1 MEFVRKHAK
10 TILSVIAAIFIVGL
24 FYMNYQAQGPTVV
37 KVNKTKISYDDYH
50 KSFTQR
56 LDRER
61 DESEKTLSADDIS
74 SIKQNVLAQMV
85 QDELIM
91 QRAKKFGVK
100 VPDEIISSSI
110 MSMKAFQQDGAFNQ
124 TIYSRVL
131 AMYYKMSRYDFEEN
145 LRNSIKKQFFRD
157 LTLSSAKVSPMEV
170 ALIFKSSFPKE
181 NFEEKKAEF
190 KNTLINEKR
199 SLIYYGWMDD
209 MIKNS
214 EIINNLPKIEAQ
226 TSM

>member
-10 TILSVIAAIFIVGL
+10 TILSVIAAVFIVGL
-24 FYMNYQAQGPTVV
+24 FYMNYQAQGPTAL

-50 KSFTQR
+50 ASFSRR

-61 DESEKTLSADDIS
+61 DEREEALSVSDINT
-74 SIKQNVLAQMV
+74 IKQNVLAQMV

-91 QRAKKFGVK
+91 QHAEKFGVK

-110 MSMKAFQQDGAFNQ
+110 MSMTAFQQDGKFSQ
-124 TIYSRVL
+124 DIYARVL

-145 LRNSIKKQFFRD
+145 LRDSVKKQFFRD
-157 LTLSSAKVSPMEV
+157 LTLSAAKVSPMEL
-170 ALIFKSSFPKE
+170 ALAFKLSFPKE
-181 NFEEKKAEF
+181 NFEEKKLEF
-190 KNTLINEKR
+190 KNTLVNEKR
-199 SLIYYGWMDD
+199 SLIYYGWMDS

-214 EIINNLPKIEAQ
+214 EIINNLPKLE
-226 TSM
+226 SRS

>member
-10 TILSVIAAIFIVGL
+10 TILSVIAAVFIVGL
-24 FYMNYQAQGPTVV
+24 FYMNYQAQGPMAV

-50 KSFTQR
+50 ASFSRR

-61 DESEKTLSADDIS
+61 DEREEALSDTDIS
-74 SIKQNVLAQMV
+74 NIKQNVLAQMV

-91 QRAKKFGVK
+91 QHAEKFGVK

-110 MSMKAFQQDGAFNQ
+110 MSMKAFQQDGKFSQ
-124 TIYSRVL
+124 DIYKRVL
-131 AMYYKMSRYDFEEN
+131 AMYYKMTRYDFEEN
-145 LRNSIKKQFFRD
+145 LRDSIKKQFFRD
-157 LTLSSAKVSPMEV
+157 LTLSAAKVSPMEL
-170 ALIFKSSFPKE
+170 ALVFKSSFPKE

-190 KNTLINEKR
+190 KNTLLNEKR
-199 SLIYYGWMDD
+199 SLIYYGWMDS

-214 EIINNLPKIEAQ
+214 EIINNLPKLE
-226 TSM
+226 SRS